1 MRYLFSLLFGEVCF
15 VVVGFFLGFFFFL
28 NTPEVCMLANVGPFP
43 ISVFE

>member
-1 MRYLFSLLFGEVCF
+1 M
-15 VVVGFFLGFFFFL
+15 VVGVFLVCFFFFL